1 MSYIKGLDR
10 MQINIVTTSLD
21 ELIDPEN
28 PVRVIDAFVDSLD
41 LATLGFKEYSE
52 NQRGQ
57 SPYRRSDLLKLH
69 VYGYLNKIRSSRNL
83 EAESRRNIELMWLI
97 NSICPDHRTIAGFVS
112 DNKKAFRNIL
122 RELTLIIKG
131 WGFIDGKIV
140 VIDGTKIR
148 AQNSSSNCI
157 TQSKLNKKIE
167 YAEEQIEKYL
177 TEMYKEEMDL
187 NYSEKLKKYQDL
199 KADYEKQ
206 KQELKDEGLE
216 QKNLID
222 KDSRRMKNN
231 GRLEI
236 CYNVQS
242 VVDSKNHFVVDA
254 VTVNDVNDQNQ
265 LSPMALNAKKTA

>member
-10 MQINIVTTSLD
+10 IQINIVTTSLD

-140 VIDGTKIR
+140 VI
-148 AQNSSSNCI
+148 A
-157 TQSKLNKKIE
+157 
-167 YAEEQIEKYL
+167 YVPEQCNDE
-177 TEMYKEEMDL
+177 
-187 NYSEKLKKYQDL
+187 NLKKVL
-199 KADYEKQ
+199 K
-206 KQELKDEGLE
+206 
-216 QKNLID
+216 
-222 KDSRRMKNN
+222 
-231 GRLEI
+231 
-236 CYNVQS
+236 
-242 VVDSKNHFVVDA
+242 
-254 VTVNDVNDQNQ
+254 VNDFRHFFLDFIIVTYYN
-265 LSPMALNAKKTA
+265 